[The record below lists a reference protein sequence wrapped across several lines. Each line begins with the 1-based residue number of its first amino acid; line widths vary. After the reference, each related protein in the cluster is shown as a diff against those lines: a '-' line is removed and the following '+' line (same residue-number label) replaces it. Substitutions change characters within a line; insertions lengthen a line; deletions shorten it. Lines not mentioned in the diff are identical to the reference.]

1 MANKIKVIFFGTPK
15 IALKSLEY
23 LINSDKIN
31 VLAVVTQPDKP
42 AGRGHKLTMSPI
54 KECAITNN
62 LPVFQPK
69 SIRKEPEIQDALK
82 KLEPDFF
89 VTFAF
94 GQILSQEVLD
104 IPKYETINLHASLL
118 PKYRGAN
125 PLQRAIINGEKQTGI
140 CTMITELGLDCGDV
154 CLKEPIEI
162 SETLNCVQLFDI
174 VAEKSPEIIEK
185 TLIGLVEKTITP
197 KKQCNEGVCMAC
209 KLTKE
214 ECKIDWA
221 KSAHDIHNLVR
232 GIYQCPSA
240 YFTFNDKIIK
250 VLETVVLNG
259 KGNKGEFI
267 NISKEGIEVACGQG
281 SLLLKRV
288 KPEGKGEMSARD
300 WYNGVKNAIKGN

>member
-1 MANKIKVIFFGTPK
+1 MIKIVFFGTPK

-23 LINSDKIN
+23 LYHSNKIE

-42 AGRGHKLTMSPI
+42 AGRGHKISMSPI
-54 KECAITNN
+54 KEFALEHN

-69 SIRKEPEIQDALK
+69 SIRKEPEIIEQLK

-104 IPKYETINLHASLL
+104 IPKFETINLHASLL

-125 PLQRAIINGEKQTGI
+125 PIQRAIINGDKETGI

-154 CLKEPIEI
+154 CLREVIKI
-162 SETLNCVQLFDI
+162 SDDMNCMDLF
-174 VAEKSPEIIEK
+174 EKISDMSPE
-185 TLIGLVEKTITP
+185 LLEKTIVDLYNGNLTP
-197 KKQCNEGVCMAC
+197 SPQCEQGVCMAN

-214 ECKIDWA
+214 ETCIDWS
-221 KSAHDIHNLVR
+221 KSASEINNLIR
-232 GIYQCPSA
+232 GIYKCPSA
-240 YFTFNDKIIK
+240 YFIHDNKIIK
-250 VLETVVLNG
+250 VLEARVVEDYG
-259 KGNKGEFI
+259 ACGEFLKVT
-267 NISKEGIEVACGQG
+267 KEGILVGCGKDC
-281 SLLLKRV
+281 LLLLRV

-300 WYNGVKNAIKGN
+300 WYNGLKK